1 MDVKLARELIKTKT
15 VQELSTYLT
24 SGLSFSLS
32 DVPPAKQTFL
42 LAQQLKPV
50 EHSEEYTIALKVKSY
65 NASCGS
71 LDGVQC
77 DLCGNKG
84 FVMGVDE
91 NGSES
96 LTECVCMNRR
106 RSIQRAQRSGMGELL
121 QKNLDNYEI
130 TESWQQTLI
139 NGARYYIANQHG
151 EWYMMA
157 GQSGAGKTHICSAI
171 VNDYIHK
178 GKSAIYMQ
186 WTSAVK
192 ELKLQATEDYAN
204 ILHKYIKTDV
214 LYIDD
219 LFKGKVTDAVL
230 TIAFE
235 IINARAIRSD
245 AITIIST
252 ERSLDELNQL
262 DSATAGRIA
271 QRCGRYI
278 VNIKPDPAKNYRFR
292 GVVSI

>member
-1 MDVKLARELIKTKT
+1 M
-15 VQELSTYLT
+15 
-24 SGLSFSLS
+24 S
-32 DVPPAKQTFL
+32 DDPPAKQAFL

-50 EHSEEYTIALKVKSY
+50 EHGEEYTIALKVKSY

-77 DLCGNKG
+77 DLCNNKG
-84 FVMGVDE
+84 FVMGIDE

-106 RSIQRAQRSGMGELL
+106 RSIQRAHRSGMGELL
-121 QKNLDNYEI
+121 QKSLDSYEI
-130 TESWQQTLI
+130 TESWQQTLV

-192 ELKLQATEDYAN
+192 E
-204 ILHKYIKTDV
+204 
-214 LYIDD
+214 
-219 LFKGKVTDAVL
+219 
-230 TIAFE
+230 
-235 IINARAIRSD
+235 
-245 AITIIST
+245 
-252 ERSLDELNQL
+252 
-262 DSATAGRIA
+262 
-271 QRCGRYI
+271 
-278 VNIKPDPAKNYRFR
+278 
-292 GVVSI
+292 